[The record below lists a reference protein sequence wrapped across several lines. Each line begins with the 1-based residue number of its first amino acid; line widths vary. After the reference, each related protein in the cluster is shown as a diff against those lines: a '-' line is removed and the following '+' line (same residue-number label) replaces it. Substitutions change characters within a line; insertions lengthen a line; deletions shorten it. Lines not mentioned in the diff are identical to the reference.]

1 MNSLVKN
8 NFRSRHI
15 ALASLLLLVLMISV
29 ILMFSSCGGG
39 ATVKIKDDFS
49 FDPQTVTIKAGET
62 VTWKNEDSREHVV
75 MSGAPPVMT
84 DLFMSP
90 SLAKGDSWSYTF
102 EEAGDYPYHSMTGSF
117 TGEVIVEP

>member
-1 MNSLVKN
+1 MGMIIKK
-8 NFRSRHI
+8 I
-15 ALASLLLLVLMISV
+15 AWRESFPWVLLTLLLITAMMVLVL
-29 ILMFSSCGGG
+29 SSCGGG
-39 ATVKIKDDFS
+39 ATVVIKDFA
-49 FDPQTVTIKAGET
+49 FDPETVTIKAGET
-62 VTWKNEDSREHVV
+62 VTWKNEDRRDHTV

-102 EEAGDYPYHSMTGSF
+102 DEPGEYPYHSMTGSF